1 MNMIDPMPQSSKNGS
16 TQVRHASPDSPEST
30 SFKKTPREC
39 RIRKVYCC
47 LFFSSNL
54 QKKVWNLVNP
64 SHPCL
69 GQSSKF
75 CNKDSSQ
82 VDRSRKKE
90 VAVKRKEEK
99 DYSFRDEVNSSF
111 TPLFFLHCTS
121 FHFCGQ
127 FDRDKKPLFVF
138 SCPKTAL

>member
-1 MNMIDPMPQSSKNGS
+1 MKPSHCSSANSVTRTCLHSIFFATTLRNTTDQSLGCVATVEKSAG
-16 TQVRHASPDSPEST
+16 Q
-30 SFKKTPREC
+30 
-39 RIRKVYCC
+39 
-47 LFFSSNL
+47 
-54 QKKVWNLVNP
+54 KVWNLVNP

-69 GQSSKF
+69 GQSPNF

-138 SCPKTAL
+138 SCPKTGL